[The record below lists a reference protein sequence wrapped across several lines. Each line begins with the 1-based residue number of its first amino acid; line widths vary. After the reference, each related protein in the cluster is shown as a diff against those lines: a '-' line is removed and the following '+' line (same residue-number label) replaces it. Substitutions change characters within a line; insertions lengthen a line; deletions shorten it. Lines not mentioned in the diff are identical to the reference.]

1 MFYKKETSNDKIEN
15 VKNKIIHNIKK
26 NLSIK
31 LNSVIDKLDD
41 QIEKIKKEK
50 VIKKGIFNSILCN
63 YKNKDY
69 SIFKVINSLLSISVP
84 FSISLASLSLIIFS
98 NNIQA
103 IVPSMLFFVSSFV
116 FFIINL
122 TEADKIT
129 IAEKKILECEHIKNK
144 IKIIIESENK
154 KIEQIFENKS
164 KHKTE
169 NVINIDLEQHKEE
182 YKVFNQL
189 VDLETFNKV
198 KETFSKE
205 ELISLLMKVE
215 NENITYSSLIN
226 FISEL
231 ENKNKAE
238 ELYQAM
244 FSPVNEKVKIKEYA

>member
-1 MFYKKETSNDKIEN
+1 MFYKKEVSNDKIEN
-15 VKNKIIHNIKK
+15 IKSNIIYNIKK

-31 LNSVIDKLDD
+31 LNSVIDKLDT

-50 VIKKGIFNSILCN
+50 IIKKGIFNSILCN

-69 SIFKVINSLLSISVP
+69 SIFKVIQSLFSILFP
-84 FSISLASLSLIIFS
+84 FSISLSSLSLIIFN

-103 IVPSMLFFVSSFV
+103 IVPAMLFFVSSFI

-129 IAEKKILECEHIKNK
+129 IAEKKILECENIKNK
-144 IKIIIESENK
+144 INVIIESENK

-164 KHKTE
+164 KNKTE
-169 NVINIDLEQHKEE
+169 NVISIDLEQHKEE

-189 VDLETFNKV
+189 IELETFNKV
-198 KETFSKE
+198 KEIFSKE

-215 NENITYSSLIN
+215 NENITYSLLIN

-244 FSPVNEKVKIKEYA
+244 FSSVDEKVKLKEYA